1 MDISTQ
7 IILETNLFMSF
18 EIKNGKLYFELDEPE
33 DKNLTFDFH
42 EYPNEAY
49 PQGRRTKVHQ
59 SKITGPVELEPGT
72 YKFTFNTI
80 RKTQLIVFFKDN
92 KISYEVIE

>member
-1 MDISTQ
+1 MDLRTQ

-18 EIKNGKLYFELDEPE
+18 EIKNGILYFELDEPE

-42 EYPNEAY
+42 EYPNEIY
-49 PQGRRTKVHQ
+49 PQGRCTKVHQ
-59 SKITGPVELEPGT
+59 SVIACPVELKPGT
-72 YKFTFNTI
+72 YKFTFHTVRN
-80 RKTQLIVFFKDN
+80 TQLIVAFKDK